1 VPNSAYLKGV
11 AAFALGLPLAVA
23 AAADRDPF
31 NTERYVPTAPGLRW
45 QPFQDLPQVPQPPD
59 IARLA
64 SDRPLT
70 LPELTEFALQNN
82 PRSREAWFAAR
93 AAAAALGIEQSDDLP
108 QISAVVNW
116 QRSESSGQTG
126 NQNPWLTRYGPAVTL
141 SYLLFDFGAGDS
153 RIRAAEYQAL
163 AAALTQNRTLQDVAF
178 QVEQAYYRLLGIDQL
193 IRANEL
199 FLKSVST
206 SLDATQRR
214 REGGLATVADV
225 YRAETQV
232 AQGRLNLTRSLG
244 ELEKARGVL
253 ASAVGLPVDAT
264 LRVRTLEEVPRIQEM
279 TESLNSIM
287 NRAKAGRPDL
297 VAAEAQARSARAL
310 ADATAKSGLP
320 SITVT
325 ASTGRSFYAQDRPF
339 TDNNSLIF
347 NLNIPI
353 FTGFNQTY
361 LERQAAA
368 RAAQAEASRDVLYRQ
383 TELDVWQSYYD
394 VQTAA
399 GAVTTT
405 EVQLRAAQQTAEATL
420 ARYQSGF
427 GSLLDL
433 ITAQVDESNARVQRI
448 QSFLDWFTAVARLN
462 FAIGASDKTIH
473 PVQTR

>member
-1 VPNSAYLKGV
+1 V
-11 AAFALGLPLAVA
+11 AWALGLPLAVA

-31 NTERYVPTAPGLRW
+31 NTQRYVPPAPGRSW
-45 QPFQDLPQVPQPPD
+45 QSPFELPSVPQPPG
-59 IARLA
+59 AAATLP
-64 SDRPLT
+64 DRPLT

-82 PRSREAWFAAR
+82 PRTRQAWFAAR
-93 AAAAALGIEQSDDLP
+93 AAAAAVGLEKSDDFP
-108 QISAVVNW
+108 QISATLTW

-126 NQNPWLTRYGPAVTL
+126 NQNPWLNRYGPAVTL
-141 SYLLFDFGAGDS
+141 SYVLFDFGAGDS
-153 RIRAAEYQAL
+153 RVEAAEYQAL
-163 AAALTQNRTLQDVAF
+163 AAALAQNRTLQDVVF
-178 QVEQAYYRLLGIDQL
+178 QVEQAYYRLLGIEQL
-193 IRANEL
+193 VRANEL

-253 ASAVGLPVDAT
+253 ASTVGLPVDAT
-264 LRVRTLEEVPRIQEM
+264 LKVRTLETVPQIQEIN
-279 TESLNSIM
+279 ESLNSIM
-287 NRAKAGRPDL
+287 ARAKAGRPDL

-310 ADATAKSGLP
+310 AEATARSGLP
-320 SITVT
+320 SISVN
-325 ASTGRSFYAQDRPF
+325 ASTGRTFYDGTRPF
-339 TDNNSLIF
+339 TENNSVLLAI
-347 NLNIPI
+347 NIPI

-361 LERQAAA
+361 SVRQAEA

-383 TELDVWQSYYD
+383 TEMDVWQSYYD

-399 GAVTTT
+399 GAVSTT

-433 ITAQVDESNARVQRI
+433 ITAQVDEANARVQRI
-448 QSFLDWFTAVARLN
+448 QSFLDWFTAIARLN
-462 FAIGASDKTIH
+462 FAIGASDKTIY
-473 PVQTR
+473 PVRTQ